1 MSNINGIDNEYK
13 FVKYL
18 NGKRVKELNPLFRE
32 LIEELFHPKEEDAT
46 IKSWR
51 NHDKQKTGLFIKI
64 NGVMKGISI
73 KKGMKNSFH
82 VERISDFINFLIENK
97 IEKEIII
104 EYLKYHYADG
114 SINGKGKKRLSVEEY
129 KKSNQDKID
138 KINIALNQEKILSN
152 AIYRFIIKGKNSNYN
167 IDALI
172 CGEVD
177 DFIWILKEDIIKI
190 VMSKKDNYSTAV
202 HFGPMTI
209 QPKNRCL
216 NHNPKYEKDRYC
228 IQVKWY
234 NLFDD
239 IIENKNNKI
248 IASKID

>member
-1 MSNINGIDNEYK
+1 MSSINGLDNEFE

-18 NGKRVKELNPLFRE
+18 NGKKIHELNPLFRE
-32 LIEELFHPKEEDAT
+32 LINELYNLKSEDYI
-46 IKSWR
+46 IKCWR
-51 NHDKQKTGLFIKI
+51 NHYKQKTDIFIKI
-64 NGVMKGISI
+64 NNCMKGISI

-82 VERISDFINFLIENK
+82 VERISDFINFLKENK
-97 IEKEIII
+97 IDKEIII

-114 SINGKGKKRLSVEEY
+114 SIDGKGNKRLSIEDY
-129 KKSNQDKID
+129 KKNNQDVID
-138 KINIALNQEKILSN
+138 RINYYFNKEHILKN
-152 AIYRFIIKGKNSNYN
+152 AIDRFIIKGKNSNYY

-177 DFIWILKEDIIKI
+177 DFIWISKKDIIKI
-190 VMSKKDNYSTAV
+190 VMSKRNDYSTAV

-216 NHNPKYEKDRYC
+216 NYNYKYEKDRYC

-239 IIENKNNKI
+239 IIEFMNNKVM
-248 IASKID
+248 KY